1 MPRETIVSIWCKRI
15 IEAGWLLALS
25 LIPIYFN
32 LMSAR
37 HFEPDKAT
45 TLRALV
51 LIMAAA
57 ALIHALERMNI
68 ASESGSDGK
77 PGSTGARARAPDK
90 QPADVPTSSNPFAG
104 LWQRLNSV
112 PLLVPTLFYALVFLI
127 ATIASV
133 VPHTSFWG
141 SYQRLQGTY
150 TNLSYIALFL
160 IMVAHLR
167 QREQLERIVIIS
179 LLTGLAVAGYG
190 IVQHL
195 QLDPL
200 PWKGDV
206 ITRVASTMG
215 NSIFVAAYLIM
226 IVPLG
231 LYRLIATAHDAR
243 HAPPSSDRAMDGMR
257 AFAVVLLVAGTLAL
271 LLGVIKFSAAVATG
285 DLRYWWVFP
294 GAIIVATAL
303 WSLLSRRIDAGEQGR
318 DVPLWPGLL
327 FGGYLL
333 FFVLMFAASR
343 GAHVPAAPDDPR
355 IEHAA
360 DWWLWMLSSF
370 VLVAAFYTMTLILP
384 RPTGASSRLSL
395 WLQAG
400 GSAFVVAAMLVAII
414 FTQSRGPWIGI
425 GSGLFV
431 FLVLLLI
438 QAIRR
443 ARLQERAA
451 QVKWLRAALGGLIAL
466 TLAVGGFLIAFNV
479 SDAPV
484 FEPLRDVPY
493 LGRMGTLLEV
503 ESGTGK
509 VRVLIWGGDE
519 HAGGAVGLI
528 TSEPLRTL
536 IGWGPESMFV
546 AYNQFYPPS
555 LAQIESRGASPDRSH
570 QAVLDE
576 LITKGFLGLTS
587 YFFLLISFFVLCW
600 RLIRSSDEWR
610 WQVFFIACF
619 AIIVA
624 HVMEGMTGI
633 PVVSTLTMFWVTLA
647 MMVAGGM
654 LAGHYVIGKVP
665 APAADTPPTE
675 EAPAEPVP
683 QRPRKGTARGGRRG
697 AAARG
702 AATSRASSKASGT
715 GPAALALYA
724 VLLVVMLFAVWWF
737 NLSTVY
743 ADMRFQEGQLY
754 SQQRSAQAQVAAM
767 QRYITTINS
776 NPREDF
782 YYLNLG
788 RTLMTLAEQLRSQGM
803 PIGNENP
810 NADVA
815 DLLSLNNRNAVVTF
829 VNRSTPLE
837 LLSYAQAVLLQARDL
852 NPRNKDHYANL
863 ARLNDFWY
871 NWTQDPQKLQASHE
885 WYSRANEVAPQDVT
899 LLNEHAGSLMTR
911 AAYASRHNNSEAAQT
926 YISQAMDLLN
936 RSRELDPRYAD
947 TMVRMAEI
955 HRTQGRL
962 EEATDLYVQAIRKA
976 PATVRAVLS
985 NVLDSM
991 ANRPDLLIQLSNAFA
1006 ERAERRDSAQW
1017 YALAGMLAAR
1027 ADDPEQAAE
1036 LYARSTE
1043 IAPDNL
1049 INRLNYT
1056 IVLSNAQQYDQA
1068 LSEAQTGLALAQ
1080 SQEGGESEA
1089 ARFRQLVQILEQY

>member
-1 MPRETIVSIWCKRI
+1 
-15 IEAGWLLALS
+15 
-25 LIPIYFN
+25 
-32 LMSAR
+32 
-37 HFEPDKAT
+37 
-45 TLRALV
+45 
-51 LIMAAA
+51 
-57 ALIHALERMNI
+57 
-68 ASESGSDGK
+68 
-77 PGSTGARARAPDK
+77 
-90 QPADVPTSSNPFAG
+90 
-104 LWQRLNSV
+104 
-112 PLLVPTLFYALVFLI
+112 
-127 ATIASV
+127 
-133 VPHTSFWG
+133 
-141 SYQRLQGTY
+141 
-150 TNLSYIALFL
+150 
-160 IMVAHLR
+160 
-167 QREQLERIVIIS
+167 
-179 LLTGLAVAGYG
+179 VAGYG

-195 QLDPL
+195 QIDPL

-226 IVPLG
+226 VVPLG
-231 LYRLIATAHDAR
+231 LYRLIATAHEAR
-243 HAPPSSDRAMDGMR
+243 HAPPSEDRAADGMR

-271 LLGVIKFSAAVATG
+271 LLGIVKFSAAAVTG

-294 GAIIVATAL
+294 GAIIVVTAL
-303 WSLLSRRIDAGEQGR
+303 WSVLSHRPDANGQGR
-318 DVPLWPGLL
+318 AVPLWPGLL
-327 FGGYLL
+327 FVGYLL
-333 FFVLMFAASR
+333 FFVLVFATSR
-343 GAHVPAAPDDPR
+343 DAHVPAAPGDPR
-355 IEHAA
+355 LEHAA
-360 DWWLWMLSSF
+360 NWWLWILSSF
-370 VLVAAFYTMTLILP
+370 VLVAAFYTMVLILP
-384 RPTGASSRLSL
+384 RPNGEPSRLNL
-395 WLQAG
+395 WLQTAG
-400 GSAFVVAAMLVAII
+400 SVAVVATLLIAIV

-425 GSGLFV
+425 GTGLFV

-443 ARLQERAA
+443 ARLQEHAS
-451 QVKWLRAALGGLIAL
+451 QVKWLRAALGGLVAL
-466 TLAVGGFLIAFNV
+466 TLAAGGFLIAFNV
-479 SDAPV
+479 SNAPI

-503 ESGTGK
+503 EAGTGK

-528 TSEPLRTL
+528 TSDPLRTL
-536 IGWGPESMFV
+536 VGWGPESMFV

-570 QAVLDE
+570 QAILDE

-600 RLIRSSDEWR
+600 RMIRTSDEWR

-619 AIIVA
+619 AIVVT

-647 MMVAGGM
+647 MAVTGGM

-665 APAADTPPTE
+665 APAPEAATPTE
-675 EAPAEPVP
+675 GAPTEPPAEPAP
-683 QRPRKGTARGGRRG
+683 QRSRKGTTRGGGRRG

-702 AATSRASSKASGT
+702 AAGSRPSSRPSGT
-715 GPAALALYA
+715 NPAALALYA

-788 RTLMTLAEQLRSQGM
+788 RALMTLAEQLRSQGT
-803 PIGNENP
+803 PIGNEAP
-810 NADVA
+810 DADVA
-815 DLLSLNNRNAVVTF
+815 DLLSLNDRNAVMTF
-829 VNRSTPLE
+829 VNRSNPME

-852 NPRNKDHYANL
+852 NPMNKDHYANL

-871 NWTQDPQKLQASHE
+871 NWTQDPQKLQAAHE

-899 LLNEHAGSLMTR
+899 LLNEHAGSLVTR
-911 AAYASRHNNSEAAQT
+911 AAYASNHNDPAAAQT
-926 YISQAMDLLN
+926 YISQAMELLN
-936 RSRELDPRYAD
+936 RSRELDPLYTD
-947 TMVRMAEI
+947 TIVRMAEL

-962 EEATDLYVQAIRKA
+962 DEATDLYIEAISEA
-976 PATVRAVLS
+976 PAAVQPVLS

-991 ANRPDLLIQLSNAFA
+991 ANRPDLLIQLGNAFA
-1006 ERAERRDSAQW
+1006 ERAAQDDSAQL
-1017 YALAGMLAAR
+1017 YAIAGTLAAQ
-1027 ADDPEQAAE
+1027 AENPEQAAE
-1036 LYARSTE
+1036 LYAQATE
-1043 IAPDNL
+1043 LEPGNL

-1056 IVLSNAQQYDQA
+1056 IVLSDARQYDQA
-1068 LSEAQTGLALAQ
+1068 LNEAQTGLALAQ
-1080 SQEGGESEA
+1080 SQENSENEA